1 MTAIRHNLG
10 SSFNQMR
17 AIYGAPKGTKKKKKD
32 GRKTKIVMLLHC
44 LPLEMLKIS

>member
-17 AIYGAPKGTKKKKKD
+17 AIYGAPKGTKKD